1 MADNSKS
8 WDDSDKTPG
17 QDQIEGRG
25 GRVANVQGVTKT
37 DSPDI
42 ELHDMGQGENTEV
55 ALRAMAINKIQYD
68 RDQGVDV
75 RYLIALDPDRRDG
88 GGYTPPKPKDQ
99 SIVS

>member
-1 MADNSKS
+1 MADDNR
-8 WDDSDKTPG
+8 
-17 QDQIEGRG
+17 DQIEGSG

-42 ELHDMGQGENTEV
+42 ELHDLGEGENTSV
-55 ALRAMAINKIQYD
+55 AMRALDINRVMYQ

-75 RYLIALDPDRRDG
+75 RYLIALEPDRKDG

-99 SIVS
+99 SIVN